1 MIFINW
7 KKSIIVLLDVVLAVY
22 LLLAVTSFNV
32 PNEGN
37 KLCDKVTIDISDS
50 NNVGFLSAGEIK
62 KILSAKGLYPY
73 MKPIDKVSPRNIEET
88 LKVTPFVKSAEC
100 YKTIDGQVCITITQR
115 TPIVRIIS
123 NNGADYYIDERG
135 GQLPNSNYS
144 SDLIIATGYISRNFA
159 RQSIAP
165 LAKTIMDSPLWSN
178 QIVQINV
185 LPNKSIELVPRVGNH
200 IVCLGQL
207 PEESLVSVQQDSI
220 VSFTL
225 RKLERLEK
233 FYRYGLSVA
242 GWDKYKYIDIEFDN
256 QIICKRKE

>member
-1 MIFINW
+1 
-7 KKSIIVLLDVVLAVY
+7 
-22 LLLAVTSFNV
+22 
-32 PNEGN
+32 
-37 KLCDKVTIDISDS
+37 
-50 NNVGFLSAGEIK
+50 
-62 KILSAKGLYPY
+62 
-73 MKPIDKVSPRNIEET
+73 
-88 LKVTPFVKSAEC
+88 
-100 YKTIDGQVCITITQR
+100 
-115 TPIVRIIS
+115 
-123 NNGADYYIDERG
+123 
-135 GQLPNSNYS
+135 
-144 SDLIIATGYISRNFA
+144 
-159 RQSIAP
+159 
-165 LAKTIMDSPLWSN
+165 MDSPLWSN